1 MLLNLHHRN
10 SKLDNFKDEKTSDH
24 KTVSVAQRNKN
35 NCPAYQ
41 IMSTFGG
48 HFFFYVFLSKIFLTI
63 LKNIVA
69 SALKSCIK

>member
-24 KTVSVAQRNKN
+24 KTVSVAQRN

-41 IMSTFGG
+41 IMTTFGG
-48 HFFFYVFLSKIFLTI
+48 HFFMFFEQHFFNNFKKYCSVCTKKLHKM
-63 LKNIVA
+63 K
-69 SALKSCIK
+69 

>member
-24 KTVSVAQRNKN
+24 KTVSVAQRN

-41 IMSTFGG
+41 IMSTFEG
-48 HFFFYVFLSKIFLTI
+48 HFFLCFLSKIFLTI
-63 LKNIVA
+63 LENIVT